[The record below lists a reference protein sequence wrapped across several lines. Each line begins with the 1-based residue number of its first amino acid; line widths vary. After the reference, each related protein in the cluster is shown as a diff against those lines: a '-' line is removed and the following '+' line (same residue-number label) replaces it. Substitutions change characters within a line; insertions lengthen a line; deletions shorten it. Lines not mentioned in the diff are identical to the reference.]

1 MKNKQNSGKINRR
14 RLLQQASAAIA
25 APLLL
30 GSVSAAEV
38 VNHPFTTQGLNGCQ
52 LLPGAQFYVG
62 IDNKGLWPNLTK
74 LPNGEIAAAIYN
86 HPRAIYGKL

>member
-1 MKNKQNSGKINRR
+1 MNRR
-14 RLLQQASAAIA
+14 RLLQQASATLA

-38 VNHPFTTQGLNGCQ
+38 GNPPFTTQGLNGCQ
-52 LLPGAQFYVG
+52 LLHGAQFDVG
-62 IDNKGLWPNLTK
+62 IDNKGLWPK

-86 HPRAIYGKL
+86 HPSHGYRARNR